1 MNLREHIVTHVID
14 TLKEMDDP
22 RPVLVTR
29 EPFEVTELAITQF
42 PAVLVTFAVEEREL
56 ATMGANGI
64 KQGTITLNIRGFVRG
79 KELDRLRNELIN
91 QIETALESER
101 YRQLYSSGV
110 KDSIITTIEVIDRM
124 HPLAEILV
132 TLDVGYFYNR
142 LNP

>member
-1 MNLREHIVTHVID
+1 MNLREQIVTHAID
-14 TLKEMDDP
+14 VLKEMDNP

-29 EPFEVTELAITQF
+29 EPFDVTELAITQF

-56 ATMGANGI
+56 LTMGATGI

-79 KELDRLRNELIN
+79 KEIDRQRNELIN
-91 QIETALESER
+91 QIETTLETDR
-101 YRQLYSSGV
+101 YRQLRASGV

-124 HPLAEILV
+124 PPLAEILMTV
-132 TLDVGYFYNR
+132 EIGYFYSR